1 MLIAGVSIILAIW
14 CASALGQTYPA
25 KPVRVLVGF
34 PAGAGV
40 DITMRLVTAKLSESM
55 GRAFLVDNRPGAA
68 GNISVEVAA
77 RAAPD
82 GYTLLG
88 MTAAAAVS
96 QSAYSKVPVN
106 LARDITPIALIAS
119 APFYIAVHPSVPA
132 RSLKG
137 LIALAKTKPR
147 QLSYSTPGTAS
158 SPHLAMELLET
169 ETGIDLLHVPY
180 KGTVPAIA
188 DTIAGNVSMTIANAL
203 TALPAIKSGRLRPIA
218 VTSLK
223 RSASAPEIPTVAE
236 SGIKGFD
243 AGTWYALA
251 APAGVPGDIVTRLN
265 RAVVEV
271 VQLPDIREKLLA
283 QGAAPLTATP
293 DEARE
298 FVRNEIARWAR
309 VVKAA
314 GIRLD

>member
-1 MLIAGVSIILAIW
+1 MGRRLIGFALAL
-14 CASALGQTYPA
+14 ASCGALAQTYPA

-34 PAGAGV
+34 PPGAGV
-40 DITMRLVTAKLSESM
+40 DITMRLVAAKLSESM
-55 GRAFLVDNRPGAA
+55 GRPFVVDNRPGAA
-68 GNISVEVAA
+68 GNISVEVAT

-96 QSAYSKVPVN
+96 QSASKVSFDLGRDVTPV
-106 LARDITPIALIAS
+106 ALIAS
-119 APFYIAVHPSVPA
+119 TPFFIAVHPSVPA
-132 RSLKG
+132 RSLKT
-137 LIALAKTKPR
+137 LIALAKGKPR

-158 SPHLAMELLET
+158 TPHLAVELLKT

-203 TALPAIKSGRLRPIA
+203 TALPPINSKRLRGIA

-223 RSASAPEIPTVAE
+223 RSANAPDIPTVAE
-236 SGIKGFD
+236 SGLKGFE

-251 APAGVPGDIVTRLN
+251 APAGVPREIVARLN
-265 RAVVEV
+265 RAVLEI

-283 QGAAPLTATP
+283 QGAEPLTSTP
-293 DEARE
+293 EEARE
-298 FVRNEIARWAR
+298 FVRNEVARWAR

-314 GIRLD
+314 GIRLE